1 MLFMETTELKTTELD
16 RLRQAYKTA
25 VDHWVATI
33 RAEEEL
39 ATPDHSMVQMER
51 WDAAGF
57 REQEASTKA
66 KEAKE
71 EYKNALRKINYS
83 F

>member
-1 MLFMETTELKTTELD
+1 METTELD
-16 RLRQAYKTA
+16 DLRQAYKTT
-25 VDHWVATI
+25 VDQWVATI
-33 RAEEEL
+33 REEEEL

-57 REQEASTKA
+57 REQDA
-66 KEAKE
+66 KEKAQAAKDA
-71 EYKNALRKINYS
+71 YKDALRKVNYS

>member
-1 MLFMETTELKTTELD
+1 MMNMETTELD

-25 VDHWVATI
+25 VDQWVATI
-33 RAEEEL
+33 REEENL

-57 REQEASTKA
+57 REQDAMEKA
-66 KEAKE
+66 KAAKE
-71 EYKNALRKINYS
+71 EYKGALREANYS